1 MPTTSSD
8 SVHGSLARF
17 LAIKDTSQFVR
28 QCVIQRRRAGAS
40 HVCDAHVLKKNSTI
54 AGRKC
59 FVQQRRAGASH
70 MGDARVSKK
79 NSTVAGRK

>member
-1 MPTTSSD
+1 M
-8 SVHGSLARF
+8 
-17 LAIKDTSQFVR
+17 
-28 QCVIQRRRAGAS
+28 
-40 HVCDAHVLKKNSTI
+40 CDAHVLKKNSTI